1 MRTQLI
7 LSDIEEYLGKDPA
20 VLLGSCCAHDQL
32 HHTCVEPVIDRAE
45 AIVSAS
51 ETCRSLYEEIL
62 PVLALR
68 INQELS
74 IDISILGY
82 RLILGNWLR
91 NFIET
96 VHERHVNLLQA
107 FKLFPESYIANTC
120 PPAGILVNDYPEFQ
134 KHLQTTSY
142 NRLLFLQIIKEIAP
156 ERFEGTFPPLP
167 EDVHILKNN
176 WTMGDRFLHFFHRL
190 RAIFPKRYVLVC
202 NATLP
207 YFSRFGVL
215 RFLLQ
220 GGSTFA
226 IDHLKF
232 SIECRVPVRHTFRH
246 SPLDLS
252 GLDSRDSLR
261 GVISTLVPQNLPV
274 FFLEALPE
282 ITRLAKRIPVK
293 KISAV
298 YTNFGIHNNTL
309 LKVFLATCEP
319 RPSLL
324 CHQHG
329 GRYCIDAI
337 HFPFE
342 YEREV
347 ATKVLLWGRDERGTY
362 VPSIK
367 LRPQKPIRKDRAGL
381 LLGLTSYNR
390 YHQRYVL
397 RPQGGP
403 YRLSQ
408 YHYDTQQLVAS
419 INPSISITIRSS
431 ADVTGLFSRPGR
443 DLHYDKVLKPFD
455 REAPRYALYCVDHLG
470 TTMLESISL
479 GIPTVVVIE
488 KRLTMYHPDAQG
500 VMVSL
505 EQAGIIHYCPVS
517 AAAFINERFSTI
529 DEWWQSE
536 AVQTA
541 LTTFRRRFAWP
552 SHTPEKDLISFFCS
566 QSKQERDSNSRP

>member
-7 LSDIEEYLGKDPA
+7 LSDIEEVLGSGPA
-20 VLLGSCCAHDQL
+20 VMLGACCAHDQIDVA
-32 HHTCVEPVIDRAE
+32 CVEPVVDRAE
-45 AIVSAS
+45 TIVNAAK
-51 ETCRSLYEEIL
+51 TCRSLYEEIL

-68 INQELS
+68 INQELG

-91 NFIET
+91 NFIEA
-96 VHERHVNLLQA
+96 VHERHLNLLQA
-107 FKLFPESYIANTC
+107 FKLFPECYIANTC
-120 PPAGILVNDYPEFQ
+120 PPTGILASDYPEFQ
-134 KHLQTTSY
+134 KHLQTASY
-142 NRLLFLQIIKEIAP
+142 NRLLLLQIIKEIAP
-156 ERFEGTFPPLP
+156 ERFEGAFPLLP
-167 EDVHILKNN
+167 EDVHIFKNN
-176 WTMGDRFLHFFHRL
+176 WTMGDRVLHFFHRL
-190 RAIFPKRYVLVC
+190 RTIFPKRYVLVC

-232 SIECRVPVRHTFRH
+232 SIDSRVPVRHTFRH

-252 GLDSRDSLR
+252 GLDSCDPLR
-261 GVISTLVPQNLPV
+261 NVISALIPQNLPV

-282 ITRLAKRIPVK
+282 ITRLAKRIPAK

-319 RPSLL
+319 KPSLF

-347 ATKVLLWGRDERGTY
+347 ATKVLLWGHDERGTY
-362 VPSIK
+362 VPSLK
-367 LRPQKPIRKDRAGL
+367 LRPQKPIRKNREGL
-381 LLGLTSYNR
+381 LLGLTNYNR

-403 YRLSQ
+403 YQLSQ
-408 YHYDTQQLVAS
+408 YHHGTQQLVSS
-419 INPSISITIRSS
+419 INPSIPITIRSS
-431 ADVTGLFSRPGR
+431 ANVAGLFSRPAS
-443 DLHYDKVLKPFD
+443 DPYYDKVLKPFD
-455 REAPRYALYCVDHLG
+455 REAPRYTLYCVDHLG

-479 GIPTVVVIE
+479 GIPTVAVIE
-488 KRLTMYHPDAQG
+488 KRLTMYHPDALKA
-500 VMVSL
+500 MASL
-505 EQAGIIHYCPVS
+505 EQVGIIHYCPAS

-541 LTTFRRRFAWP
+541 LGAFRRCFAW
-552 SHTPEKDLISFFCS
+552 SSRTPEKDLISFFYS
-566 QSKQERDSNSRP
+566 QSKQEPGPDSRP